1 MDYRDTPE
9 EAAFRDDARTWFA
22 ANVPAGWREIA
33 APGERRAFGR
43 QWHQALYQAGY
54 VGMAWP
60 VEYGGHGRSP
70 IYDAILGE
78 EASRADAPALPA
90 KVNYIGRA
98 MWTHG
103 TEEQKRGFL
112 PTLLNGDEMWCQ
124 GFSEPEA
131 GSDIASLRTR
141 AVLEGDEWVVN
152 GQKTWTSGAD
162 DADWCF
168 LLART
173 EPDAPTHKG
182 ISCLLIPMDARG
194 IETRPILL
202 SNGDPET
209 ADVFFDDVRIPA
221 AQMLGQRGE
230 GWGIAMTTLA
240 YERGPGDVGGIIKY
254 EAMLRRLEEAARDR
268 SLLHDP
274 TVRSGLARAYTKG
287 EALRLTVVEQLSLR
301 VAGHA
306 PGSEGSIAKLLWT
319 DAEQALQQLALDIL
333 GPDVWLGREQDWLS
347 QYLWSRAGSV
357 YGGSAQ
363 IQKNLVAQR
372 LLGMPRG

>member
-1 MDYRDTPE
+1 
-9 EAAFRDDARTWFA
+9 
-22 ANVPAGWREIA
+22 VPTGWRDITD
-33 APGERRAFGR
+33 PHERRGS
-43 QWHQALYQAGY
+43 QKEWHQALYLAGY

-60 VEYGGHGRSP
+60 VEYGGRGLSS
-70 IYDAILGE
+70 IYDAILGQ
-78 EASRADAPALPA
+78 EASVADAPALPA

-103 TEEQKRGFL
+103 TEEQKRRFL
-112 PTLLNGDEMWCQ
+112 PTLLNGDAMWCQ

-141 AVLEGDEWVVN
+141 GELEGDEWVVN

-162 DADWCF
+162 DSDWCF

-182 ISCLLIPMDARG
+182 ITCLLVPMDLPG
-194 IETRPILL
+194 IATRPILL
-202 SNGDPET
+202 ANGDPET
-209 ADVFFDDVRIPA
+209 AEVFFDDVRIPA
-221 AQMLGQRGE
+221 DQMLGERGE

-240 YERGPGDVGGIIKY
+240 YERGPGDVGVIPKY
-254 EAMLRRLEEAARDR
+254 ESMLRRLEDAARDR
-268 SLLHDP
+268 NMIGDP
-274 TVRSGLARAYTKG
+274 IVRSGLARAYTKG
-287 EALRLTVVEQLSLR
+287 EALRLVVVEQLSRR
-301 VAGHA
+301 VSGQA

-319 DAEQALQQLALDIL
+319 DAEQSLQQLALDIL
-333 GPDVWLGREQDWLS
+333 GADAWLGREQDWLS

-363 IQKNLVAQR
+363 IQRNLVAQR
-372 LLGMPRG
+372 LLGMPR